1 MTRNEAREIMMQILY
16 ELDASKTIEKDK
28 TDNLADT
35 RAKAAALASERLSG
49 GHIKRGTD
57 LICSILDNLKDIDSS
72 INEFS
77 AKWKASRMPKV
88 DLAIMRLAIGEI
100 RFSEE
105 KELYTLTYQTVSQAI
120 KRSSLIPEI
129 EIAERLTTPG
139 MRIIFAPIPGGFI
152 RGASCLTL
160 SRYSPGVQPN
170 SRTNA
175 L

>member
-28 TDNLADT
+28 TDNLEDA

-77 AKWKASRMPKV
+77 AKWKTSRMPKV

-100 RFSEE
+100 RFSED
-105 KELYTLTYQTVSQAI
+105 
-120 KRSSLIPEI
+120 IPEPVSVNEAI
-129 EIAERLTTPG
+129 NLAKKFSTDNSAR
-139 MRIIFAPIPGGFI
+139 FI
-152 RGASCLTL
+152 HGILGAVT
-160 SRYSPGVQPN
+160 GK
-170 SRTNA
+170 
-175 L
+175 

>member
-77 AKWKASRMPKV
+77 AKWKTSRMPQV

-100 RFSEE
+100 RFSED
-105 KELYTLTYQTVSQAI
+105 
-120 KRSSLIPEI
+120 IPEPVSVNEAI
-129 EIAERLTTPG
+129 NLAKKFSTDNSAR
-139 MRIIFAPIPGGFI
+139 FI
-152 RGASCLTL
+152 HGILGAVT
-160 SRYSPGVQPN
+160 GK
-170 SRTNA
+170 
-175 L
+175 

>member
-77 AKWKASRMPKV
+77 AKWKTSRMPKV

-100 RFSEE
+100 RFSED
-105 KELYTLTYQTVSQAI
+105 
-120 KRSSLIPEI
+120 IPEPVSVN
-129 EIAERLTTPG
+129 EA
-139 MRIIFAPIPGGFI
+139 IILAKKFSTDNSARFI
-152 RGASCLTL
+152 HGILGAVT
-160 SRYSPGVQPN
+160 GK
-170 SRTNA
+170 
-175 L
+175 

>member
-77 AKWKASRMPKV
+77 AKWKTSRMPKV

-100 RFSEE
+100 RFSED
-105 KELYTLTYQTVSQAI
+105 
-120 KRSSLIPEI
+120 IPEPVSVNEAI
-129 EIAERLTTPG
+129 NLAKKFSTDNSAR
-139 MRIIFAPIPGGFI
+139 FI
-152 RGASCLTL
+152 HGILGAVT
-160 SRYSPGVQPN
+160 GQ
-170 SRTNA
+170 
-175 L
+175 

>member
-28 TDNLADT
+28 TDNLADA

-77 AKWKASRMPKV
+77 AKWKTSRMPKV

-100 RFSEE
+100 RFSDD
-105 KELYTLTYQTVSQAI
+105 
-120 KRSSLIPEI
+120 IPEPVSVNEAI
-129 EIAERLTTPG
+129 NLAKKFSTDNSAR
-139 MRIIFAPIPGGFI
+139 FI
-152 RGASCLTL
+152 HGILGAVT
-160 SRYSPGVQPN
+160 GK
-170 SRTNA
+170 
-175 L
+175 

>member
-77 AKWKASRMPKV
+77 DKWKTSRMPKV

-100 RFSEE
+100 RFSED
-105 KELYTLTYQTVSQAI
+105 
-120 KRSSLIPEI
+120 IPEPVSVNEAI
-129 EIAERLTTPG
+129 NLAKKFSTDNSAR
-139 MRIIFAPIPGGFI
+139 FI
-152 RGASCLTL
+152 HGILGAVT
-160 SRYSPGVQPN
+160 GK
-170 SRTNA
+170 
-175 L
+175 

>member
-28 TDNLADT
+28 TDNLADA

-77 AKWKASRMPKV
+77 AKWKTSRMPKV
-88 DLAIMRLAIGEI
+88 DLAIMRLAIGAI
-100 RFSEE
+100 RFSE
-105 KELYTLTYQTVSQAI
+105 A
-120 KRSSLIPEI
+120 IPEPVSVNEAI
-129 EIAERLTTPG
+129 NLAKKFSTDNSAR
-139 MRIIFAPIPGGFI
+139 FI
-152 RGASCLTL
+152 HGILGAVT
-160 SRYSPGVQPN
+160 GK
-170 SRTNA
+170 
-175 L
+175 

>member
-28 TDNLADT
+28 TDNLADA
-35 RAKAAALASERLSG
+35 RAKAAALASVRLSG

-77 AKWKASRMPKV
+77 AKWKTSRMPKV

-100 RFSEE
+100 RFSED
-105 KELYTLTYQTVSQAI
+105 
-120 KRSSLIPEI
+120 IPEPVSVNEAI
-129 EIAERLTTPG
+129 NLAKKFSTDNSAR
-139 MRIIFAPIPGGFI
+139 FI
-152 RGASCLTL
+152 HGILGAVT
-160 SRYSPGVQPN
+160 GK
-170 SRTNA
+170 
-175 L
+175 

>member
-28 TDNLADT
+28 TDNLADA

-77 AKWKASRMPKV
+77 AKWKTSRMPKV
-88 DLAIMRLAIGEI
+88 DLAIMRLAIGES
-100 RFSEE
+100 RLSED
-105 KELYTLTYQTVSQAI
+105 
-120 KRSSLIPEI
+120 IPEPVSVNEAI
-129 EIAERLTTPG
+129 NLAKKFSTDNSAR
-139 MRIIFAPIPGGFI
+139 FI
-152 RGASCLTL
+152 HGILGAVT
-160 SRYSPGVQPN
+160 GK
-170 SRTNA
+170 
-175 L
+175 

>member
-1 MTRNEAREIMMQILY
+1 MTRNEAREIMMQIIY

-77 AKWKASRMPKV
+77 AKWKTSRMPKV

-100 RFSEE
+100 RFSED
-105 KELYTLTYQTVSQAI
+105 
-120 KRSSLIPEI
+120 IPEPVSVNEAI
-129 EIAERLTTPG
+129 NLAKKFSTDNSAR
-139 MRIIFAPIPGGFI
+139 FI
-152 RGASCLTL
+152 HGILGAVT
-160 SRYSPGVQPN
+160 GK
-170 SRTNA
+170 
-175 L
+175 

>member
-28 TDNLADT
+28 TDNLADAH
-35 RAKAAALASERLSG
+35 AKAAALASERLSG

-77 AKWKASRMPKV
+77 AKWKTSRMPKV

-100 RFSEE
+100 RFSED
-105 KELYTLTYQTVSQAI
+105 
-120 KRSSLIPEI
+120 IPEPVSVNEAI
-129 EIAERLTTPG
+129 NLAKKFSTDNSAR
-139 MRIIFAPIPGGFI
+139 FI
-152 RGASCLTL
+152 HGILGAVT
-160 SRYSPGVQPN
+160 GK
-170 SRTNA
+170 
-175 L
+175 

>member
-57 LICSILDNLKDIDSS
+57 LICSILDNLKDMDSS

-77 AKWKASRMPKV
+77 AKWKTSRMPKV

-100 RFSEE
+100 RFSED
-105 KELYTLTYQTVSQAI
+105 
-120 KRSSLIPEI
+120 IPEPVSVNEAI
-129 EIAERLTTPG
+129 NLAKKFSTDNSAR
-139 MRIIFAPIPGGFI
+139 FI
-152 RGASCLTL
+152 HGILGAVT
-160 SRYSPGVQPN
+160 GK
-170 SRTNA
+170 
-175 L
+175 

>member
-28 TDNLADT
+28 TDNLADA

-77 AKWKASRMPKV
+77 AKWKTSRMPKV

-100 RFSEE
+100 RFSED
-105 KELYTLTYQTVSQAI
+105 
-120 KRSSLIPEI
+120 IPEPVSVNEAI
-129 EIAERLTTPG
+129 NLAKKFSTYNSAR
-139 MRIIFAPIPGGFI
+139 FI
-152 RGASCLTL
+152 HGILGAVT
-160 SRYSPGVQPN
+160 GK
-170 SRTNA
+170 
-175 L
+175 

>member
-77 AKWKASRMPKV
+77 AKWKTSRMPKV

-100 RFSEE
+100 RFSED
-105 KELYTLTYQTVSQAI
+105 
-120 KRSSLIPEI
+120 IPEPESVNEAI
-129 EIAERLTTPG
+129 NLAKKFSTDNSAR
-139 MRIIFAPIPGGFI
+139 FI
-152 RGASCLTL
+152 HGILGAVT
-160 SRYSPGVQPN
+160 GK
-170 SRTNA
+170 
-175 L
+175 

>member
-49 GHIKRGTD
+49 GHIMRGTD

-77 AKWKASRMPKV
+77 AKWKTSRMPKV

-100 RFSEE
+100 RFSED
-105 KELYTLTYQTVSQAI
+105 
-120 KRSSLIPEI
+120 IPEPVSVNEAI
-129 EIAERLTTPG
+129 NLAKKFSTDNSAR
-139 MRIIFAPIPGGFI
+139 FI
-152 RGASCLTL
+152 HGILGAVT
-160 SRYSPGVQPN
+160 GK
-170 SRTNA
+170 
-175 L
+175 

>member
-28 TDNLADT
+28 TENLADA

-77 AKWKASRMPKV
+77 AKWKTSRMPKV

-100 RFSEE
+100 RFSED
-105 KELYTLTYQTVSQAI
+105 
-120 KRSSLIPEI
+120 IPEPVSVNEAI
-129 EIAERLTTPG
+129 NLAKKFSTDNSAR
-139 MRIIFAPIPGGFI
+139 FI
-152 RGASCLTL
+152 HGILGAVT
-160 SRYSPGVQPN
+160 GK
-170 SRTNA
+170 
-175 L
+175 

>member
-28 TDNLADT
+28 TDNLADA

-72 INEFS
+72 INEFR
-77 AKWKASRMPKV
+77 AKWKTSRMPKV

-100 RFSEE
+100 RFSED
-105 KELYTLTYQTVSQAI
+105 
-120 KRSSLIPEI
+120 IPEPVSVNEAI
-129 EIAERLTTPG
+129 NLAKKFSTDNSAR
-139 MRIIFAPIPGGFI
+139 FI
-152 RGASCLTL
+152 HGILGAVT
-160 SRYSPGVQPN
+160 GK
-170 SRTNA
+170 
-175 L
+175 

>member
-77 AKWKASRMPKV
+77 AKWKTSRMPKV

-100 RFSEE
+100 RFSED
-105 KELYTLTYQTVSQAI
+105 
-120 KRSSLIPEI
+120 IPEPVSVNEAI
-129 EIAERLTTPG
+129 NLAKKFSTDNSAR
-139 MRIIFAPIPGGFI
+139 FI
-152 RGASCLTL
+152 HGILGAVT
-160 SRYSPGVQPN
+160 GK
-170 SRTNA
+170 
-175 L
+175 

>member
-28 TDNLADT
+28 TDNLADA

-57 LICSILDNLKDIDSS
+57 LICSKLDNLKDIDSS

-77 AKWKASRMPKV
+77 AKWKTSRMPKV

-100 RFSEE
+100 RFSED
-105 KELYTLTYQTVSQAI
+105 
-120 KRSSLIPEI
+120 IPEPVSVNEAI
-129 EIAERLTTPG
+129 NLAKKFSTDNSAR
-139 MRIIFAPIPGGFI
+139 FI
-152 RGASCLTL
+152 HGILGAVT
-160 SRYSPGVQPN
+160 GK
-170 SRTNA
+170 
-175 L
+175 

>member
-77 AKWKASRMPKV
+77 AKWKTSRMPKV

-100 RFSEE
+100 RFSED
-105 KELYTLTYQTVSQAI
+105 
-120 KRSSLIPEI
+120 IPEPVSVNEAI
-129 EIAERLTTPG
+129 NLAKKFSTDNSDR
-139 MRIIFAPIPGGFI
+139 FI
-152 RGASCLTL
+152 HGILGAVT
-160 SRYSPGVQPN
+160 GK
-170 SRTNA
+170 
-175 L
+175 

>member
-28 TDNLADT
+28 TDNLADA

-57 LICSILDNLKDIDSS
+57 LICTILDNLKDIDSS

-77 AKWKASRMPKV
+77 AKWKTSRMPKV

-100 RFSEE
+100 RFSED
-105 KELYTLTYQTVSQAI
+105 
-120 KRSSLIPEI
+120 IPEPVSVNEAI
-129 EIAERLTTPG
+129 NLAKKFSTDNSAR
-139 MRIIFAPIPGGFI
+139 FI
-152 RGASCLTL
+152 HGILGAVT
-160 SRYSPGVQPN
+160 GK
-170 SRTNA
+170 
-175 L
+175 

>member
-28 TDNLADT
+28 TDNLADA

-77 AKWKASRMPKV
+77 AKWKTSRMPKV

-100 RFSEE
+100 RFSED
-105 KELYTLTYQTVSQAI
+105 
-120 KRSSLIPEI
+120 IPEPVSVNEAI
-129 EIAERLTTPG
+129 NLAKKFSTDNSAR
-139 MRIIFAPIPGGFI
+139 FI
-152 RGASCLTL
+152 HGILGAVT
-160 SRYSPGVQPN
+160 GK
-170 SRTNA
+170 
-175 L
+175 

>member
-28 TDNLADT
+28 TDNLTDT

-77 AKWKASRMPKV
+77 AKWKTSRMPKV

-100 RFSEE
+100 RFSED
-105 KELYTLTYQTVSQAI
+105 
-120 KRSSLIPEI
+120 IPEPVSVNEAI
-129 EIAERLTTPG
+129 NLAKKFSTDNSAR
-139 MRIIFAPIPGGFI
+139 FI
-152 RGASCLTL
+152 HGILGAVT
-160 SRYSPGVQPN
+160 GK
-170 SRTNA
+170 
-175 L
+175 